1 VRPNRYPPEGG
12 EAVDALI
19 TDQYL
24 DALLASGDRRAA
36 ARDAGTAHA
45 DPVAAGTEADAP
57 DAGLRRAGE
66 VVRASL
72 VRVHPSFRFEEHLAA
87 RLAQLAAAD
96 AAHALAAGGA
106 RIPSRSGALIP
117 FPGTTVEATIDD
129 PLLAAVLDGRLDPT
143 DADAVARAAGTR
155 SPARPLIVGGAITSA
170 AISLVGV
177 AWVAWRASRPGGST
191 MSRAARD
198 AHARRLADLAE
209 LAAGVH
215 GGPA

>member
-1 VRPNRYPPEGG
+1 MRPTRNPPEGG
-12 EAVDALI
+12 EAVDAMI

-24 DALLASGDRRAA
+24 DALLTSGDRRATD
-36 ARDAGTAHA
+36 RDAGPA
-45 DPVAAGTEADAP
+45 EADS
-57 DAGLRRAGE
+57 DAASAEAAEPGADLRRAGE
-66 VVRASL
+66 VVRAAL
-72 VRVHPSFRFEEHLAA
+72 VRVHPSFRFEEDLAA
-87 RLAQLAAAD
+87 RLAELAAVD
-96 AAHALAAGGA
+96 PTHAVAAGGA

-129 PLLAAVLDGRLDPT
+129 PLLAAVLEGRLDPT
-143 DADAVARAAGTR
+143 DADAVARAAGAR
-155 SPARPLIVGGAITSA
+155 SPARPLLVGGAITSA

-191 MSRAARD
+191 MSRAARE

>member
-1 VRPNRYPPEGG
+1 MRPTRLPAQDGD
-12 EAVDALI
+12 AVDALV

-24 DALLASGDRRAA
+24 DTLLASGDRRAA
-36 ARDAGTAHA
+36 AGEEGSSEDDGAAHA
-45 DPVAAGTEADAP
+45 EAAEP
-57 DAGLRRAGE
+57 DADLRRASA

-87 RLAQLAAAD
+87 RLAELAAAD
-96 AAHALAAGGA
+96 AARAVVAGGA
-106 RIPSRSGALIP
+106 RTRSGAVIP
-117 FPGTTVEATIDD
+117 FPGTTLAATIDD
-129 PLLAAVLDGRLDPT
+129 PLLDAVLDGRLDPT
-143 DADAVARAAGTR
+143 DADAVARAASGR
-155 SPARPLIVGGAITSA
+155 SPALPLIVGGAITSA

-191 MSRAARD
+191 MSRAARE

>member
-1 VRPNRYPPEGG
+1 
-12 EAVDALI
+12 VDALI

-24 DALLASGDRRAA
+24 DTLLASGDRRAA
-36 ARDAGTAHA
+36 ARDAETADAHA
-45 DPVAAGTEADAP
+45 DATGTEAAAP
-57 DAGLRRAGE
+57 DSGLRRAGE

-87 RLAQLAAAD
+87 RLAELAAAD
-96 AAHALAAGGA
+96 AVHALAAGGA

-117 FPGTTVEATIDD
+117 FPGATVEATIDD